1 MNASDDPRA
10 APAGFERGDPAAAEP
25 PAPAAQHIRAEPDPW
40 ASTRAPDR
48 EDTGRRPPDYV
59 IVLAISLEMRDR
71 ALHART
77 ARTSS
82 RRSAGRK
89 TAEPGLDPRQ
99 ADREAEP

>member
-1 MNASDDPRA
+1 MNASDDPWA
-10 APAGFERGDPAAAEP
+10 APASFEQGEPAAAEP
-25 PAPAAQHIRAEPDPW
+25 PASAAQHVGEEPDPW
-40 ASTRAPDR
+40 ASTSAPHR

-59 IVLAISLEMRDR
+59 IVLAISPEMRER
-71 ALHART
+71 ARHAGT

-89 TAEPGLDPRQ
+89 TTEPGLDPRQ